1 MTYRGGL
8 VKFFRENST
17 KEAVVFSMAVNETQV
32 QGSENLQMHEL
43 FMNFEVKKRGLR
55 LALFFTIVS
64 LLSFLIGNAVLQFV
78 LLGLGL
84 VSFVFTLVNPE
95 AFYSVTNWTLEFVL
109 TFLSGIVKGGL
120 LLFYVIV
127 WKPIQF
133 GIDLFRK
140 EKNS

>member
-1 MTYRGGL
+1 
-8 VKFFRENST
+8 
-17 KEAVVFSMAVNETQV
+17 
-32 QGSENLQMHEL
+32 MHSL

-55 LALFFTIVS
+55 LALFFTVVS
-64 LLSFLIGNAVLQFV
+64 LLSFLIGNAVLQFT

-84 VSFVFTLVNPE
+84 VSFVFTLVSPE
-95 AFYSVTNWTLEFVL
+95 AFYSFTNWTLEFIL
-109 TFLSGIVKGGL
+109 TFLSGIVKGAL

-133 GIDLFRK
+133 VIDLFQK